1 MNKELEKINNE
12 QLQLIPKV
20 QEYIQYM
27 LETLIKLP
35 RIEKF
40 SIGNEYKCSMYK
52 LLEYILYVSKIE
64 KEQRLEYINGYII
77 NNRNEKEYINKID
90 AELNCQRIYLRIMYK
105 NKWINDKKFNVSIT
119 KVGEIGKIVGG
130 LIKYYVK
137 NNKE

>member
-1 MNKELEKINNE
+1 MSSENELK
-12 QLQLIPKV
+12 LIPIYENYM
-20 QEYIQYM
+20 EYMIQ
-27 LETLIKLP
+27 TLIKLP

-64 KEQRLEYINGYII
+64 KEKRL
-77 NNRNEKEYINKID
+77 EYINKID